1 MSTFWYYFWAVLFVL
16 IDVAGLA
23 ANLLT
28 LPGNWI
34 IAAATVVFA
43 LFIHHPNQTE
53 TNWWCIG
60 LMIGLA
66 LVGELIEFA
75 AGAAGAAKTGG
86 SRRGMILAVAG
97 AMVCSILGTGL
108 GTFLPIPV
116 IGNLVGAIAGGAAGA
131 FGGAYLGES
140 WKGRSENER
149 LTISAAAM
157 VGRVFGTV
165 GKFGVGAIMVVVFVI
180 YAYAFV
186 N

>member
-16 IDVAGLA
+16 IDVGALA
-23 ANLLT
+23 SNLLT

-34 IAAATVVFA
+34 IAVTTVVFA
-43 LFIHHPNQTE
+43 LLIHHPSQTE

-75 AGAAGAAKTGG
+75 AGAAGAAKSGG

-97 AMVCSILGTGL
+97 AMGGSIIGTVL

-116 IGNLVGAIAGGAAGA
+116 IGNLIGAITGGAAGA
-131 FGGAYLGES
+131 FGGAYLGEA
-140 WKGRSENER
+140 WKGRTENER
-149 LTISAAAM
+149 LTISTAAM

-165 GKFGVGAIMVVVFVI
+165 GKFGVGAVMVVVFAV
-180 YAYAFV
+180 YAFV